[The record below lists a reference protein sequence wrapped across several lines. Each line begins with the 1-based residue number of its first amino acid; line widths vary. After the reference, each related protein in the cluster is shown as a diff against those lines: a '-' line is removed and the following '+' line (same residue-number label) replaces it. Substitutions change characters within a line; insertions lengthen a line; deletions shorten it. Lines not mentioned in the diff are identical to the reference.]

1 MPRPSSSRNVAA
13 RAGIWSAEHRRKAV
27 LGWLA
32 LVVVATLVGTGLG
45 TNELKVEDSGNG
57 ESRAADQAIAAG
69 FPKRASEQVLVQ
81 GKGAVRVDDPAFEA
95 AVQDTVRRL
104 SAVRYVEDLKSPL
117 AGGND
122 GQLSEDGR
130 SGLVTFE
137 LRGDDEQ
144 TEERVD
150 APLAAVAAAQRA
162 HPDVRVE
169 EFGDASANKELSKT
183 QEEDFQKAEVLSL
196 PITLVILI
204 VAFGA
209 LVAAGLPLMLGLT
222 AVIATLGLLAPVSQI
237 FPADSNAA
245 SVVLLI
251 GLAVGVDYSMFYVRR
266 FMEEQDDGRDPRQA
280 LAVAAATSGRAVLIS
295 GVTVMVAMAGML
307 FAGSAGFTSL
317 AVSAVLVVAVAVV
330 GSLTVL
336 PATLSWLANKG
347 WLEKGRV
354 PWVANHR
361 HATHN
366 ESRLWAF
373 VIGGVLRR
381 PVLSVALAGGFLVAL
396 AIPAFGIHTVN
407 SGFEGLPRS
416 LSIVQTYDRIQAA
429 FPGGPTPAVVAVE
442 APDVTSDA
450 VQNGIGRMRLVAVA
464 SGEMAEPVTQT
475 VNPDKTLA
483 LVNIPLAGDGTDKT
497 SEAALVKLRG
507 EVIPATIGKVADT
520 TVNVTGLTAGS
531 FDFNEKQKSSLPLVF
546 GFVFGLAF
554 LLLLVTFRSI
564 VVPFVAIALNL
575 LSVGAA
581 YGVLKLVFQDGNGEG
596 LLGFHSIGGV
606 VSWLPLFL
614 FVVLFGLSMDYHV
627 FVLTRIREGVDR
639 GLSNNEA
646 ISHGIRSSAGVITSA
661 AVVMIAIFAVFA
673 TLSAI
678 DFKMMGVGLAVA
690 VLIDATIVRAVL
702 LPAVMTLLG
711 GWNWYL
717 PKWLERMPTLEP
729 EAGPV
734 APVAPVAPA
743 APAA

>member
-1 MPRPSSSRNVAA
+1 MPPASPMNVAA
-13 RAGIWSAEHRRKAV
+13 RAGVWSAHHRKKAI

-32 LVVVATLVGTGLG
+32 LVVLATVVGASVG

-57 ESRAADQAIAAG
+57 ESRTADRAIAAG

-81 GKGAVRVDDPAFEA
+81 GKGSVKADDPAFAA
-95 AVQDTVRRL
+95 AVNDTTRRL
-104 SAVRYVEDLKSPL
+104 LGVRYVEEVESPL
-117 AGGND
+117 AGGNQ

-130 SGLVTFE
+130 SALVTFK
-137 LRGDDEQ
+137 LRGDADQVED
-144 TEERVD
+144 RVD
-150 APLAAVAAAQRA
+150 APLAAVAAAQRS
-162 HPDVRVE
+162 HPEIRVE
-169 EFGDASANKELSKT
+169 EFGDASAEKQVSRV

-196 PITLVILI
+196 PITLLILI

-209 LVAAGLPLMLGLT
+209 LVAAGLPLLLGLT
-222 AVIATLGLLAPVSQI
+222 AVIATLGWLGPASQI

-266 FMEEQDDGRDPRQA
+266 FMEEQDAGRGPEAA
-280 LAVAAATSGRAVLIS
+280 LAVAAGTSGRAVLIS

-317 AVSAVLVVAVAVV
+317 AVSAMLVVAVAVV

-336 PATLSWLANKG
+336 PATLSWLGVKG

-354 PWVANHR
+354 PWVAKHR
-361 HATHN
+361 HETRD
-366 ESRLWAF
+366 ESRVWGF
-373 VIGGVLRR
+373 VIGGVMRR
-381 PVLSVALAGGFLVAL
+381 PGIAALLAGGLLVAL
-396 AIPAFGIHTVN
+396 ALPAFGIHTVN

-416 LSIVQTYDRIQAA
+416 LSIVRTYDRIQAA
-429 FPGGPTPAVVAVE
+429 FPGGPTPAEVAVE
-442 APDVTSDA
+442 APDVTADS
-450 VQNGIGRMRLVAVA
+450 VQNGIARMRLVAVA
-464 SGEMAEPVTQT
+464 SGKLSEPVTQT
-475 VNPDKTLA
+475 VNPEETIA
-483 LVNIPLAGDGTDKT
+483 VVSIPLAGDGTDAT
-497 SEAALVKLRG
+497 SEASLAELRD
-507 EVIPATIGKVADT
+507 EVIPATIGKVPQTD
-520 TVNVTGLTAGS
+520 VHVTGLTAGS
-531 FDFNEKQKSSLPLVF
+531 FDFNEKQSSALPLVF
-546 GFVFGLAF
+546 AFVFGLAF

-581 YGVLKLVFQDGNGEG
+581 YGVLKLVFQDGHGEG
-596 LLGFHSIGGV
+596 VLGFHSIGGV

-627 FVLTRIREGVDR
+627 FVLSRIREGVDR
-639 GLSNNEA
+639 GLSNDEA
-646 ISHGIRSSAGVITSA
+646 ISHGIKSSAGVITSA
-661 AVVMIAIFAVFA
+661 AAVMIAIFAVFA

-702 LPAVMTLLG
+702 LPAVMKLLG
-711 GWNWYL
+711 DWNWYL
-717 PKWLERMPTLEP
+717 PTWLERMPELEP
-729 EAGPV
+729 EHSPAT
-734 APVAPVAPA
+734 PA
-743 APAA
+743 APAGA

>member
-1 MPRPSSSRNVAA
+1 M
-13 RAGIWSAEHRRKAV
+13 
-27 LGWLA
+27 
-32 LVVVATLVGTGLG
+32 GLG

-57 ESRAADQAIAAG
+57 ESRTADRAIAAG

-81 GKGAVRVDDPAFEA
+81 GKGAVKADDPAFVA
-95 AVQDTVRRL
+95 AVDDTVRRL
-104 SAVRYVEDLKSPL
+104 SAVRYVEELESPL
-117 AGGND
+117 AGGNE
-122 GQLSEDGR
+122 GQVSTDGR
-130 SGLVTFE
+130 SALVTFE
-137 LRGDDEQ
+137 LRGDNEQ
-144 TEERVD
+144 AEERVD

-162 HPDVRVE
+162 HTDVRVE
-169 EFGDASANKELSKT
+169 EFGDASASKELAKT
-183 QEEDFQKAEVLSL
+183 QEKDFKKAEVLSL
-196 PITLVILI
+196 PITLLILI

-209 LVAAGLPLMLGLT
+209 LVAAGLPLLLGMT
-222 AVIATLGLLAPVSQI
+222 AVIATLGLLGPVSQI

-266 FMEEQDDGRDPRQA
+266 FMEEQDEGKGPDRA

-307 FAGSAGFTSL
+307 FAGSAGFTSI
-317 AVSAVLVVAVAVV
+317 AVGAMLVVAVSVV

-336 PATLSWLANKG
+336 PATLSWLGNKG

-354 PWVANHR
+354 PWISKHR
-361 HATHN
+361 HETHD
-366 ESRLWAF
+366 ESRVWGM

-381 PVLSVALAGGFLVAL
+381 PALSVALAGGLLVAL

-442 APDVTSDA
+442 APDVTADS

-464 SGEMAEPVTQT
+464 TGELSEPVTQT

-497 SEAALVKLRG
+497 SEAALVKLRN
-507 EVIPATIGKVADT
+507 EVIPTTIGKVPGAS
-520 TVNVTGLTAGS
+520 VNVTGLTAGS
-531 FDFNEKQKSSLPLVF
+531 FDFNEQQKSSLPLVF

-564 VVPFVAIALNL
+564 VVPIVAITLNL

-596 LLGFHSIGGV
+596 LLNFHSIGGV

-646 ISHGIRSSAGVITSA
+646 ISHGIKSSAGVITSA

-711 GWNWYL
+711 DWNWYL
-717 PKWLERMPTLEP
+717 PKWLDRMPTLEP
-729 EAGPV
+729 EAGRVPTG
-734 APVAPVAPA
+734 APVAPVA
-743 APAA
+743 

>member
-1 MPRPSSSRNVAA
+1 MTPRRNVAA
-13 RAGIWSAEHRRKAV
+13 RAGLWSAEHHRKAI

-32 LVVVATLVGTGLG
+32 LVVLATVVGMALG
-45 TNELKVEDSGNG
+45 TNEFKPEDAGNG
-57 ESRAADQAIAAG
+57 ESRTADRAIAAG

-81 GKGAVRVDDPAFEA
+81 GKASVKSGDPAFEA

-104 SAVRYVEDLKSPL
+104 AAVRFVEEIKSPL
-117 AGGND
+117 VGGND
-122 GQLSEDGR
+122 GQVSEDGR
-130 SGLVTFE
+130 SALVTFE
-137 LRGDDEQ
+137 LRGDDDQ
-144 TEERVD
+144 AEERVD

-169 EFGDASANKELSKT
+169 EFGDASAAKELNKT
-183 QEEDFQKAEVLSL
+183 QEEDFQRAEILSL
-196 PITLVILI
+196 PITLLILI

-209 LVAAGLPLMLGLT
+209 LVAAGLPLLLGVT
-222 AVIATLGLLAPVSQI
+222 AVVATLGLLGPISQI
-237 FPADSNAA
+237 FPADPNAA

-266 FMEEQDDGRDPRQA
+266 FMEEQDDGRSPHDA
-280 LAVAAATSGRAVLIS
+280 LAASAATSGRAVLIS

-317 AVSAVLVVAVAVV
+317 AISAITVVAVAVA

-336 PATLSWLANKG
+336 PATLSWLAEKG

-354 PWVANHR
+354 PWVAKHR
-361 HATHN
+361 HETHD
-366 ESRLWAF
+366 ESRLWGV
-373 VIGGVLRR
+373 VIGGVLKR
-381 PVLSVALAGGFLVAL
+381 PALSVALAGGLLVAL
-396 AIPAFGIHTVN
+396 AVPALGIHTVN

-429 FPGGPTPAVVAVE
+429 FPGGPTPAVVAIE
-442 APDVTSDA
+442 ARDVTARS

-464 SGEMAEPVTQT
+464 SGQLSEPVTQT
-475 VNPDKTLA
+475 VNPDKTLVV
-483 LVNIPLAGDGTDKT
+483 VNIPLAGDGTDKT
-497 SEAALVKLRG
+497 SEAALAELRN
-507 EVIPATIGKVADT
+507 EVIPGTIAKVPGT

-531 FDFNEKQKSSLPLVF
+531 FDFNEKQKSALPVVF

-581 YGVLKLVFQDGNGEG
+581 YGVLKLIFQDGNGEG

-614 FVVLFGLSMDYHV
+614 FVILFGLSMDYHV

-639 GLSNNEA
+639 GLSNDEA
-646 ISHGIRSSAGVITSA
+646 ISHGIKSSAGVITSA
-661 AVVMIAIFAVFA
+661 AIVMIAIFSIFA

-678 DFKMMGVGLAVA
+678 DIKMMGVGLAVA

-702 LPAVMTLLG
+702 LPAVMQLLG
-711 GWNWYL
+711 DWNWYL
-717 PKWLERMPTLEP
+717 PRWLERMPTLEP
-729 EAGPV
+729 QAAA
-734 APVAPVAPA
+734 APGPA
-743 APAA
+743 AVTPVG